1 MSGTVDE
8 GDDAD
13 ARAKGEKTEPPEADR
28 EDTGSTAIDGTDPAE
43 RRCGISLGEKSED

>member
-13 ARAKGEKTEPPEADR
+13 VHANEEQSDPSDAGE
-28 EDTGSTAIDGTDPAE
+28 EDGNSAVTDESDPAE
-43 RRCGISLGEKSED
+43 RRCGISLGEK